1 MATFRY
7 EGFDQLGKA
16 KRGTVEAGDHSS
28 ALLGLR
34 SQGLNPT
41 RIEPLV
47 AAPSP
52 APASD
57 PFRAQSGQNPSTAP
71 AIPAPRPR
79 AVPPRLEKESG
90 GVAVENQAPRF
101 PAVSPQG
108 PGTSSARPNP
118 GTSASTGIARQPLL
132 RANSRDMA
140 LFYRNMASLVNAG
153 TSLHAALGSM
163 AQAAPNAALRR
174 ACDQMARRAMTG
186 TPMSEML
193 AAYPGIF
200 TPLQTGIV
208 AAGER
213 GGFLVASFER
223 LATYCERDYELQT
236 MVKRETWY
244 PKLVAG
250 VTPLLSPP
258 ALIALIMTGPGA
270 WAAMMAPVVI
280 KVALAALVWGG
291 FVLARPFIPLDNPVK
306 AVWDRVR
313 LYMPLVGKVVRGLST
328 AKFCRSYGALYSAGV
343 GPGEAIRLSAL
354 ACGNLAIGK
363 DCVAQISKIEHG
375 VQLTEALRATNQ
387 FPPLALQMMQIGEQ
401 SGDLDVALGKAADFL
416 ETDAETSIRKAVPA
430 IGIAMFLAVAFFLV
444 LPQLMGA
451 MTNYGQQLD
460 NLSNPDAK

>member
-41 RIEPLV
+41 RVEPLV
-47 AAPSP
+47 VAPNPAPPGESFRPQPGQSPVAAPES
-52 APASD
+52 
-57 PFRAQSGQNPSTAP
+57 
-71 AIPAPRPR
+71 AIPSPRPR
-79 AVPPRLEKESG
+79 TMPPRLEKGSV
-90 GVAVENQAPRF
+90 GVAVEPSGM
-101 PAVSPQG
+101 PSPQFM
-108 PGTSSARPNP
+108 PGTSSSRPNP

-132 RANSRDMA
+132 RANSKDMA

-153 TSLHAALGSM
+153 TGLHAALGSM
-163 AQAAPNAALRR
+163 AQAAPSAALRR
-174 ACDQMARRAMTG
+174 ACDQMAQRVMMG
-186 TPMSEML
+186 TPLSELMP
-193 AAYPGIF
+193 AFPGIF
-200 TPLQTGIV
+200 SPLQSGIV

-223 LATYCERDYELQT
+223 LAAYCERDYELQT
-236 MVKRETWY
+236 MIKRETWY
-244 PKLVAG
+244 PKLVAFLA
-250 VTPLLSPP
+250 PLLSPP
-258 ALIALIMTGPGA
+258 PLIALVMTGVGA
-270 WAAMMAPVVI
+270 WARMMAPVVVE
-280 KVALAALVWGG
+280 VAFAAALWYG
-291 FVLARPFIPLDNPVK
+291 FVLAKPFIPLDNPVK

-313 LYMPLVGKVVRGLST
+313 LYMPIVGKVVRGLST

-363 DCVAQISKIEHG
+363 DSVAQISKIEHG
-375 VQLTEALRATNQ
+375 VQLTEALRATNH

-416 ETDAETSIRKAVPA
+416 ESDAETSIRKAVPVM
-430 IGIAMFLAVAFFLV
+430 GIAMFLGVAFFLV